1 MTEIVFTLTT
11 VAFFCLLGYS
21 IEQLAET
28 Y

>member
-1 MTEIVFTLTT
+1 MTEIIFTLTA

-21 IEQLAET
+21 IEQLSET